1 LVIGYKGLTTTPAAE
16 EILKIVKEREIKLVK
31 FVWLGNDLI
40 PRAMATHSDFLEDC
54 MKAGIGITRGMQ
66 SFNALD
72 LLVSN
77 GRFGPESSEFR
88 IMPDLDTFACLPYA
102 PKSARFIGE
111 LWEPD
116 LKPSNVDAR
125 YYLRRIV
132 EEAKKMN
139 FTPMASCE
147 IEFYILRRDGD
158 RVLPYV
164 SEKFGTSHGYDLI
177 NDYIQECTDYL
188 FQMGVRLER
197 LKKEYGHSQV
207 EPTLRYTDAL
217 KAADDAVTLRDVVKA
232 VAAKHGLFVTMMPR
246 PFPGMAGSGNHLHMS
261 LFDIKGERNVLYDK
275 NDARKCYLS
284 ETGYHFVGGLMK
296 HMKAITVFG
305 APISNSY
312 KRLLPGSWSPAH
324 VSYGYDNRAVAVRIP
339 SLLPPKDGQGERLE
353 YRVPDPSANP
363 YLALGTALAAGL
375 EGIRNKTDPGD
386 PLALDPAKLN
396 DTELDKLGIEYLPRT
411 LGEAI
416 AEAERD
422 PFVKQSLGE
431 PLYEEY
437 IKVRESEWKAYRE
450 QVTEW
455 EIANYLTTF

>member
-1 LVIGYKGLTTTPAAE
+1 LDQTPTAE
-16 EILKIVKEREIKLVK
+16 EILKIVREREVSIVK
-31 FVWLGNDLI
+31 FLWLGNDLI
-40 PRAMATHSDFLEDC
+40 ARAMATHVDFLEDS
-54 MKAGIGITRGMQ
+54 MKFGIGITRGMQ

-72 LLVSN
+72 ALIPD
-77 GRFGPESSEFR
+77 GRFGAESSEFR
-88 IMPDLDTFACLPYA
+88 IVPDLDTFACAPY
-102 PKSARFIGE
+102 SVGLARFIGE

-116 LKPSNVDAR
+116 LTPSDTDAR
-125 YYLRRIV
+125 YYLRRII
-132 EEAKKMN
+132 EEAKKAG
-139 FTPMASCE
+139 FSPMASCE
-147 IEFYILRRDGD
+147 IEFYILRREGEK
-158 RVLPYV
+158 VLPYIA
-164 SEKFGTSHGYDLI
+164 EKFGTSHGYDLI
-177 NDYIQECTDYL
+177 NEFMQECVDCL
-188 FQMGVRLER
+188 SKMGVRLER

-207 EPTLRYTDAL
+207 EPTLRYTNAL

-232 VAAKHGLFVTMMPR
+232 VAAKHGLFATMMPK
-246 PFPGMAGSGNHLHMS
+246 PLPGMAGNGNHLHMS

-339 SLLPPKDGQGERLE
+339 SLLPPKEGQGERLE
-353 YRVPDPSANP
+353 YRVPDPTANP
-363 YLALGTALAAGL
+363 YLALGTALSAGL
-375 EGIRNKTDPGD
+375 DGIRNKTDPGE

-416 AEAERD
+416 AEAKSD

-431 PLYEEY
+431 PLFREY

-455 EIANYLTTF
+455 EVANYLTTF